1 MKHQITVKLEV
12 EATIDVELEERHRH
26 PLMQPNSDRRAARKL
41 VRKLVDEGRIA
52 ADPTYNEHYF
62 EDDPILPE
70 WAKVKLSSAQYINS
84 HIGQ

>member
-12 EATIDVELEERHRH
+12 EATIDVELEESSRF
-26 PLMQPNSDRRAARKL
+26 LEPNSDRRTARKL

-52 ADPTYNEHYF
+52 ADPTYNEPYF

-70 WAKVKLSSAQYINS
+70 WAKVKLSAAQYVNS